1 MLQQTKLVGSFCVV
15 LHAFSLSY
23 AGLYVQNFDSFT
35 SGDTNFSDGST
46 LIGPTDQT
54 NIFELPSTDKVLRL
68 TQDTILPGIDAA
80 LILPDLD
87 PGVAITEF
95 NASFDLLIKNDVGDP
110 AADGFAFS
118 FGDIDISSGD
128 EEGFGSNGGDVLNIT
143 WDTFDNGGGDI
154 FGRVAVDFN
163 GSDLAGLDNT
173 AAIIVETSLIGV
185 SPQSVSIIWSAVNGL
200 SVTYAGINVYS
211 NDAIGLNPTA
221 GNRFAFAARTG
232 DSNQDVFI
240 DDINISTVPEPNSYA
255 LLAGL
260 LVCGYM
266 ITRRR
271 K

>member
-1 MLQQTKLVGSFCVV
+1 MLQQKKHAISLCLS
-15 LHAFSLSY
+15 LHIFSLSY

-54 NIFELPSTDKVLRL
+54 NVFELPSTDKVLRL
-68 TQDTILPGIDAA
+68 TQDQTLPGIEAA

-87 PGVAITEF
+87 PGIAITEF
-95 NASFDLLIKNDVGDP
+95 NASFDLLIKNDAGDGDP

-118 FGDIDISSGD
+118 FGDIDINSGD
-128 EEGFGSNGGDVLNIT
+128 EEGFGSNGGDVLNVN

-154 FGRVAVDFN
+154 FGRVAVNFN

-173 AAIIVETSLIGV
+173 AAIIVETSLTGV

-211 NDAIGLNPTA
+211 NDAISLSPTA
-221 GNRFAFAARTG
+221 GNRFAFAART
-232 DSNQDVFI
+232 
-240 DDINISTVPEPNSYA
+240 
-255 LLAGL
+255 
-260 LVCGYM
+260 
-266 ITRRR
+266 
-271 K
+271 